1 MCDPRP
7 FAIAFYK
14 TPRGDKPV
22 LRWIK
27 DDLSVRQR
35 RALGYAIYR
44 LLQQY
49 GVGVCDTEFG
59 RHLGDGLFEF
69 RLRVQARTDGEA
81 ALLRVFC
88 HAEGARV
95 ILLLGGYDKGK
106 SPGRRRQER
115 EIEVARRRL
124 TQHLG
129 RRRGTDHDA
138 RGIERL

>member
-1 MCDPRP
+1 MCGPRP
-7 FAIAFYK
+7 FAIVFYE
-14 TPRGDKPV
+14 TPRGDKPI

-44 LLQQY
+44 LLQRY

-59 RHLGDGLFEF
+59 RQLGYGLFEF
-69 RLRVQARTDGEA
+69 RLRVRARTDGEA

-88 HAEGARV
+88 HAEGERA

-106 SPGRRRQER
+106 DPGGRRQER
-115 EIEVARRRL
+115 EIKVARRRL
-124 TQHLG
+124 TEHLG
-129 RRRGTDHDA
+129 RRRDA
-138 RGIERL
+138 DRDSP

>member
-1 MCDPRP
+1 MCGPRP
-7 FAIAFYK
+7 FAIVFYE

-44 LLQQY
+44 LLQRY

-59 RHLGDGLFEF
+59 RQLGDGLFEF
-69 RLRVQARTDGEA
+69 RLRVRARTDGEA

-88 HAEGARV
+88 HAEGERI

-106 SPGRRRQER
+106 NLGRRRQER
-115 EIEVARRRL
+115 QIEVARRRL
-124 TQHLG
+124 TEYLG
-129 RRRGTDHDA
+129 RRRDTDRDSP
-138 RGIERL
+138 